1 MQTTAVVPSIVALA
15 AALTVA
21 PQLVHPVMIVL
32 MMMVVAGNPLVQA
45 MTTMLGTMI
54 SHPTLQKNFLIIK
67 LESIIVLTAPLS
79 HMATSC
85 PNIPVSLM
93 FKNLLVHPT
102 NVTILLHQ
110 LERSMSLH
118 GSPTPTIIP
127 TILFTLMGLVTV
139 TILAQYLHCN

>member
-1 MQTTAVVPSIVALA
+1 MITA
-15 AALTVA
+15 AAD
-21 PQLVHPVMIVL
+21 PLVH
-32 MMMVVAGNPLVQA
+32 A
-45 MTTMLGTMI
+45 MTTTLDIMI
-54 SHPTLQKNFLIIK
+54 SLSLLQNHFLIVK
-67 LESIIVLTAPLS
+67 LESIVVLTALLS
-79 HMATSC
+79 RMATIC
-85 PNIPVSLM
+85 PNVPVS
-93 FKNLLVHPT
+93 FKFQYLLVHPT